1 MDDNGS
7 KKTMRE
13 LRGRI
18 NRFIRLTLND
28 IRVEAKDEFDMNF
41 KREAF
46 FTEKWKRR
54 KGDTDETRGLLVQ
67 SGTLRRSIRSRIMEG
82 GKGVEITSSVP
93 YAKIHNEGEAS
104 PSPAG

>member
-1 MDDNGS
+1 MADSGS

-28 IRVEAKDEFDMNF
+28 IRVEAKEEFDMNF

-46 FTEKWKRR
+46 FN
-54 KGDTDETRGLLVQ
+54 V
-67 SGTLRRSIRSRIMEG
+67 SIR
-82 GKGVEITSSVP
+82 
-93 YAKIHNEGEAS
+93 
-104 PSPAG
+104 

>member
-54 KGDTDETRGLLVQ
+54 RVTRMKPEACSYSPGL
-67 SGTLRRSIRSRIMEG
+67 SDAA
-82 GKGVEITSSVP
+82 
-93 YAKIHNEGEAS
+93 YAPG
-104 PSPAG
+104 

>member
-28 IRVEAKDEFDMNF
+28 IMVEAK
-41 KREAF
+41 
-46 FTEKWKRR
+46 
-54 KGDTDETRGLLVQ
+54 G
-67 SGTLRRSIRSRIMEG
+67 
-82 GKGVEITSSVP
+82 
-93 YAKIHNEGEAS
+93 
-104 PSPAG
+104 

>member
-1 MDDNGS
+1 MADSGS

-28 IRVEAKDEFDMNF
+28 IRVEAKEEFDMNF

-46 FTEKWKRR
+46 FNEKWKRR

-67 SGTLRRSIRSRIMEG
+67 SGTLRRSIRSQIMEG